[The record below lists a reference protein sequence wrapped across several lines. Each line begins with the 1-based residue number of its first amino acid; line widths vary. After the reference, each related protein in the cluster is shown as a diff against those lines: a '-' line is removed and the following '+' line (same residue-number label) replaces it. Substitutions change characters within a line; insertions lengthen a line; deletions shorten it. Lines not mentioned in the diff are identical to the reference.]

1 MGLKKKK
8 HHTIYFE
15 IRHIYK
21 FLQVIN
27 NVGDLPL
34 NSLTYQSCSTAD
46 LKGECEVIWP
56 NIYRVSFTLKAEYV
70 QHYHGLCKQ
79 GAPEITAHILR
90 LCWSNVVCSVVIYF
104 SFAKFFCLFVFFC
117 IYHHILIYAFNSSAG
132 ATTRFDCSQ
141 RSL

>member
-1 MGLKKKK
+1 M
-8 HHTIYFE
+8 
-15 IRHIYK
+15 
-21 FLQVIN
+21 QVIN

-46 LKGECEVIWP
+46 LKGECEVIWQ

-79 GAPEITAHILR
+79 GVPEITAHILR

-104 SFAKFFCLFVFFC
+104 FANFFFFLHLSPYSDIC
-117 IYHHILIYAFNSSAG
+117 I
-132 ATTRFDCSQ
+132 
-141 RSL
+141 

>member
-1 MGLKKKK
+1 MTRPGGSEKK

-34 NSLTYQSCSTAD
+34 NSLTYQSCSTVD
-46 LKGECEVIWP
+46 LKGECEVIWQ
-56 NIYRVSFTLKAEYV
+56 NRYRVSFTLKAEYV

-104 SFAKFFCLFVFFC
+104 SFAKSFFFSFFFFSFFLHLSPYSDIC
-117 IYHHILIYAFNSSAG
+117 I
-132 ATTRFDCSQ
+132 
-141 RSL
+141 